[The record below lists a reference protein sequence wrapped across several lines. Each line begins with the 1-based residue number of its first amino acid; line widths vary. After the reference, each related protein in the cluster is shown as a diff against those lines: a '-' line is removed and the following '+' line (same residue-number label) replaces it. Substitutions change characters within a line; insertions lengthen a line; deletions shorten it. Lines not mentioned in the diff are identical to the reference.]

1 MDWYPLWNSLRIAL
15 ISCAA
20 VFFLGIFAAYYIA
33 RLPRVI
39 KGVLDVLLT
48 LPMVLPPTVVG
59 YFLLLL
65 FGAKRPLGIFFMQHF
80 GVKLVMNWYSA
91 IFASIVVA
99 FPLMY
104 RTARGAFES
113 FDETLAWSAQTLG
126 QSDTWIFWRVRMP
139 ACRQGILAG
148 TVLAFAR
155 ALGEYGATSM
165 IAGYTPGKTATIATT
180 VYQLWRTNDELGA
193 MRGCWGYRHF
203 GGGAAG
209 GEPAG
214 EKTESGCPEM
224 SLEINIEKKLDGFTL
239 RAAFTAGNTSTA
251 LLGASGCGKSMT
263 LRCIAGIVKPDRG
276 RIVLDGRV
284 LFDSDRHIDL
294 PPQQRGVGLLF
305 QNYAL
310 FPNMTVEQNILCGL
324 KTEKD
329 PAARRAACAEMLRT
343 MRLEELAKRY
353 PAQLS
358 GGQQQRAALA
368 RILVGKPRIL
378 MLDEPFSALDSY
390 LREEVEGEVGSL
402 LANFA
407 GTALLVT
414 HNRDEAYRLC
424 KEMIVLNEG
433 QVLRTGSTKAVF
445 ADPQS
450 IAAARLTGC
459 KNILP
464 CTPLDSHTVRLD
476 GWNTTLRLALPVPA
490 GCTAVGIRAHDFTR
504 CAADAP
510 NAIPV
515 KAVSTSENPFDW
527 TLICTPPE
535 GTAQLWWKV
544 SKKSLCSAAP
554 AAPQHLCAAPESIMP
569 LKD

>member
-1 MDWYPLWNSLRIAL
+1 
-15 ISCAA
+15 
-20 VFFLGIFAAYYIA
+20 
-33 RLPRVI
+33 
-39 KGVLDVLLT
+39 
-48 LPMVLPPTVVG
+48 
-59 YFLLLL
+59 
-65 FGAKRPLGIFFMQHF
+65 
-80 GVKLVMNWYSA
+80 
-91 IFASIVVA
+91 
-99 FPLMY
+99 
-104 RTARGAFES
+104 
-113 FDETLAWSAQTLG
+113 
-126 QSDTWIFWRVRMP
+126 
-139 ACRQGILAG
+139 
-148 TVLAFAR
+148 
-155 ALGEYGATSM
+155 
-165 IAGYTPGKTATIATT
+165 
-180 VYQLWRTNDELGA
+180 
-193 MRGCWGYRHF
+193 
-203 GGGAAG
+203 
-209 GEPAG
+209 
-214 EKTESGCPEM
+214 M
-224 SLEINIEKKLDGFTL
+224 SLEVNITKKLEGFTL
-239 RAAFTAGNTSTA
+239 RAEFTAGSTATA

-263 LRCIAGIVKPDRG
+263 LRCIAGIVKPDAG

-284 LFDSDRHIDL
+284 LFDSEQHIDL

-324 KTEKD
+324 KAEKD
-329 PAARRAACAEMLRT
+329 KAVRRERCAEMLRA
-343 MRLEELAKRY
+343 MRLETLAKRY

-433 QVLRTGSTKAVF
+433 QVLRVGTTKAVF

-476 GWNTTLRLALPVPA
+476 GWNTALRLALPVPA
-490 GCTAVGIRAHDFTR
+490 GCTAVGIRAHDFTP

-527 TLICTPPE
+527 NLICTSPE
-535 GTAQLWWKV
+535 GAAQLWWKV
-544 SKKSLCSAAP
+544 GKTSLSAA
-554 AAPQHLCAAPESIMP
+554 APEPPQYLCAAPESIMP
-569 LKD
+569 LKG

>member
-1 MDWYPLWNSLRIAL
+1 
-15 ISCAA
+15 
-20 VFFLGIFAAYYIA
+20 
-33 RLPRVI
+33 
-39 KGVLDVLLT
+39 
-48 LPMVLPPTVVG
+48 
-59 YFLLLL
+59 
-65 FGAKRPLGIFFMQHF
+65 
-80 GVKLVMNWYSA
+80 
-91 IFASIVVA
+91 
-99 FPLMY
+99 
-104 RTARGAFES
+104 
-113 FDETLAWSAQTLG
+113 
-126 QSDTWIFWRVRMP
+126 
-139 ACRQGILAG
+139 
-148 TVLAFAR
+148 
-155 ALGEYGATSM
+155 
-165 IAGYTPGKTATIATT
+165 
-180 VYQLWRTNDELGA
+180 
-193 MRGCWGYRHF
+193 
-203 GGGAAG
+203 
-209 GEPAG
+209 
-214 EKTESGCPEM
+214 M
-224 SLEINIEKKLDGFTL
+224 SLEVNIEKKLDGFTL

-310 FPNMTVEQNILCGL
+310 FPNMTVEQNVLCGL

-329 PAARRAACAEMLRT
+329 PAARRAACAEMLRA

-490 GCTAVGIRAHDFTR
+490 GCTAVGIRAHDFTP

-527 TLICTPPE
+527 NLIFTAPD
-535 GTAQLWWKV
+535 GTTRLWWKV
-544 SKKSLCSAAP
+544 SKTNLTAASPEAP
-554 AAPQHLCAAPESIMP
+554 AFLGTAPQNIMP
-569 LKD
+569 LG